1 MKAEKQTLNRARTLR
16 RTLTLPEIILWDQLR
31 KKRQGE
37 AKFRRQHPF
46 GPYVLDFYC
55 DQARLA
61 VEVDGQVHD
70 MGDHPSRD
78 ARRDGW
84 LARQGVTTL
93 RVLATDVLNNL
104 EGVLHEINASVRK
117 GISRTDASKSSPTG
131 GSTGEAGEGGK
142 GQRGPLH
149 RFAVPLPQ
157 RGLLRNSRN
166 VILFC

>member
-1 MKAEKQTLNRARTLR
+1 MKAEKQTIKRARVLR
-16 RTLTLPEIILWDQLR
+16 RSLTLPEIILWDQLR
-31 KKRQGE
+31 KKRQDK

-61 VEVDGQVHD
+61 VEVDGRVHD
-70 MGDHPSRD
+70 MGDNPARD
-78 ARRDGW
+78 ARRDAW
-84 LARQGVTTL
+84 LAVQGIATL
-93 RVLATDVLNNL
+93 RILATDVLNNL
-104 EGVLHEINASVRK
+104 DGVLHEINVAVLE
-117 GISRTDASKSSPTG
+117 GVERTSPSKSSPLG

-157 RGLLRNSRN
+157 RGR
-166 VILFC
+166 I